1 MATGAVRFIIII
13 TIVIVVAAAV
23 SILTSIHVT
32 VRKREGGMVGRG
44 GSDVERA
51 RERAEECV

>member
-1 MATGAVRFIIII
+1 MRFIIVVVVV
-13 TIVIVVAAAV
+13 VIVVAAAV
-23 SILTSIHVT
+23 AILTSIHVT